1 MKSKQAVF
9 DELIEESLPMLRSAA
24 YGVLGNVTDAEDAVQ
39 EALLRAWKKY
49 GFFRFR
55 SQLTSWVYRI
65 TLNVSYDMLRKRKSE
80 QAKLEAYSAADNAP
94 ESDDTLERLENA
106 IAELP
111 EIYREAVAIGCLSS
125 LSGEEAAQHLNC
137 PVNTL
142 YWRIHQAKNL
152 LREKLKGL

>member
-24 YGVLGNVTDAEDAVQ
+24 YGVLGNVSDAEDAVQ

-55 SQLTSWVYRI
+55 SQMASWVYRI

-80 QAKLEAYSAADNAP
+80 QAKLDAYSAVESTP
-94 ESDDTLERLENA
+94 ESDDALERLENA
-106 IAELP
+106 ISELP
-111 EIYREAVAIGCLSS
+111 ELYREAVSIGCLSR
-125 LSGEEAAQHLNC
+125 LSGEEAAKYLNC

-152 LREKLKGL
+152 LREKLKGF